1 MRGGMR
7 GGRWVLRVLRHK
19 FESRS
24 DDLGHAEGFG
34 IRLNRNL
41 WMREVEQ
48 DNKDLVHIS
57 FCL

>member
-1 MRGGMR
+1 
-7 GGRWVLRVLRHK
+7 VLRGPRHR

-24 DDLGHAEGFG
+24 EDLGHAEGFG

-41 WMREVEQ
+41 WMREAEQ

-57 FCL
+57 FFL